1 MPLTKV
7 DPKMVGAGSVLQVV
21 STIRTDYISTT
32 STSWVDWF
40 SVSIT
45 PNAATSKVL
54 VTLNSSV
61 SNDTS
66 NSFQYV
72 RLLRN
77 GTVIAQGDAVGS
89 ATRCWIDGALGS
101 LNTYAQTGKNL
112 SGSFVDSP
120 ASTSVVTYTAQ
131 VIRTANGT
139 AYFGRP
145 ADVSDANRGA
155 VPSVL
160 TAMEIA
166 G

>member
-1 MPLTKV
+1 MFGG
-7 DPKMVGAGSVLQVV
+7 GAVLQVV
-21 STIRTDYISTT
+21 SVAKTDYISSS

-45 PNAATSKVL
+45 PSSSASKVF

-77 GTVIAQGDAVGS
+77 GTAVGLGDAAGS
-89 ATRCWIDGALGS
+89 GTRCWIDGALGS

-112 SGSFVDSP
+112 SGSFMDSP
-120 ASTSVVTYTAQ
+120 ATTATVTYMVQ

-145 ADVSDANRGA
+145 ADVSDANRGL